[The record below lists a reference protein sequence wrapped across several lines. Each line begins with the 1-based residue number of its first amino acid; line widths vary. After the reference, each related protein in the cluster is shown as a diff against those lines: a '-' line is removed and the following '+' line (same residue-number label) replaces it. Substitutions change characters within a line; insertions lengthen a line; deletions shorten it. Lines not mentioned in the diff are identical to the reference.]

1 MQTQKSD
8 PLETKNKI
16 LSILRFKGPSL
27 PIHIATQTKIS
38 SIFAGAFLS
47 ELANEDAIK
56 ISNIKVGG
64 SPLYYIKGQESM
76 LDSFYKYLPEKEREA
91 FLSLKQNKILE
102 DRKQEPA
109 IRVAL
114 RSIKDF
120 AFPFKKDEEIFWRFH
135 STTEQEV
142 RDILEPKVEESSLEK
157 NSESQNS
164 KNLKSK
170 DFDSAQKS
178 SISDTSEKTAEA
190 DARQATEGNEKKEKI
205 EEIKEKEESIEKVEE
220 QPVKKEE
227 IKVSKPRIQTKKDR
241 QLDIGLKIAKKPEN
255 KKPKKQEF
263 QERFENPLVIPDT
276 IKEKPRSPFVQDLI
290 EKISKKYKIVEEKY
304 YKPKEYSCIVQVNSD
319 LGPINF
325 LAFANDK
332 KKLSETD
339 LRKMLSE
346 AQKIPL
352 PALVLHK
359 GEVSKKAIDYSKAY
373 FSILKVEKI

>member
-1 MQTQKSD
+1 MPTTD

-27 PIHIATQTKIS
+27 PVHVASQTKIS

-47 ELANEDAIK
+47 ELANEEAIK

-76 LDSFYKYLPEKEREA
+76 LDPFYKYLPEKEREA
-91 FLSLKQNKILE
+91 FLLLKQDKILE
-102 DRKQEPA
+102 DKKQEPA

-120 AFPFKKDEEIFWRFH
+120 AVPFKKDEEIFWRFH

-142 RDILEPKVEESSLEK
+142 RAILEPKTEE
-157 NSESQNS
+157 
-164 KNLKSK
+164 
-170 DFDSAQKS
+170 
-178 SISDTSEKTAEA
+178 
-190 DARQATEGNEKKEKI
+190 
-205 EEIKEKEESIEKVEE
+205 EKELPEPKAKEE
-220 QPVKKEE
+220 KKEE
-227 IKVSKPRIQTKKDR
+227 IEEKTPVKEEKQEEKEKKQEIIPEPKPIQPAKKEK
-241 QLDIGLKIAKKPEN
+241 QLDIGMKIARKEKRE
-255 KKPKKQEF
+255 KPKSFKRSAPEV
-263 QERFENPLVIPDT
+263 FENPLI
-276 IKEKPRSPFVQDLI
+276 IKEEVKKERPKSPFVAGII
-290 EKISKKYKIVEEKY
+290 EKINSKYKLIEEKY
-304 YKPKEYSCIVQVNSD
+304 HKPKEYSCIVQVNSD

-359 GEVSKKAIDYSKAY
+359 GELSRKAIDYSKTY

>member
-1 MQTQKSD
+1 MPTD

-27 PIHIATQTKIS
+27 PIHVASQIKIS

-76 LDSFYKYLPEKEREA
+76 LDPFYKYLPEKEREA

-102 DRKQEPA
+102 DKKQEPA

-114 RSIKDF
+114 RSLKDF

-142 RDILEPKVEESSLEK
+142 REILEPKIK
-157 NSESQNS
+157 
-164 KNLKSK
+164 
-170 DFDSAQKS
+170 
-178 SISDTSEKTAEA
+178 
-190 DARQATEGNEKKEKI
+190 EKKEIPEPETKTKEQVQEI
-205 EEIKEKEESIEKVEE
+205 KEEAEEKPVKKEGIRKEKEPKEKEEKEE
-220 QPVKKEE
+220 KKEE
-227 IKVSKPRIQTKKDR
+227 KIEVSKPKIIQPATKKDR
-241 QLDIGLKIAKKPEN
+241 QLDIGLKVAKSQKSKISDDIQKQEFLMKEKTEKLKIKKPE
-255 KKPKKQEF
+255 F
-263 QERFENPLVIPDT
+263 QENFENPLIIKEEPKK
-276 IKEKPRSPFVQDLI
+276 KEKPKSLFVTDII
-290 EKISKKYKIVEEKY
+290 EKISRKYLIVEEKY
-304 YKPKEYSCIVQVNSD
+304 YKPREYSCIVQINSE

-325 LAFANDK
+325 LAFATEK
-332 KKLSETD
+332 RKLSETD
-339 LRKMLSE
+339 LKKMLSE

-359 GEVSKKAIDYSKAY
+359 GEISRKAADYSKSY
-373 FSILKVEKI
+373 FSVLKIERI

>member
-1 MQTQKSD
+1 MPKTD

-16 LSILRFKGPSL
+16 LGILRFRGPSL
-27 PIHIATQTKIS
+27 PIHIAGQIKIS

-47 ELANEDAIK
+47 ELANEDAIR

-64 SPLYYIKGQESM
+64 SPLYYIRGQESM
-76 LDSFYKYLPEKEREA
+76 LDPFYKYLPEKEREA

-102 DRKQEPA
+102 DKKQEPA

-120 AFPFKKDEEIFWRFH
+120 AIPFKKDEEIFWRFH

-142 RDILEPKVEESSLEK
+142 RGILEPE
-157 NSESQNS
+157 
-164 KNLKSK
+164 
-170 DFDSAQKS
+170 
-178 SISDTSEKTAEA
+178 T
-190 DARQATEGNEKKEKI
+190 EKKEEKITETKVKEEKKEEKVVKEEI
-205 EEIKEKEESIEKVEE
+205 EEKPVEKEE
-220 QPVKKEE
+220 KKEE
-227 IKVSKPRIQTKKDR
+227 KLEVPKPKVQPAKKDR
-241 QLDIGLKIAKKPEN
+241 QLDIGLKIAKRERKE
-255 KKPKKQEF
+255 KPKQVKKEVQEKF
-263 QERFENPLVIPDT
+263 QNPLIIPDT
-276 IKEKPRSPFVQDLI
+276 VKEKPKPPFVTDII
-290 EKISKKYKIVEEKY
+290 EKISKKYKIIEEKY
-304 YKPKEYSCIVQVNSD
+304 YKPKEYSCIVQINSE

-332 KKLSETD
+332 RKLSETD

-373 FSILKVEKI
+373 FSVLKVEKI